1 MYAFA
6 GANNNAIHR
15 DFVSPLA
22 EGVDTMWIQLGPD
35 TSNTNADAILNG
47 LEIFKLSNKNSLV
60 GNPRKIKEAGSQS
73 VKTEKSKIIWTVVG
87 AGAGGIAI
95 TVAVI
100 VGLCLFCRKK
110 KSTSM
115 KTHSP
120 GWLPLF
126 LHAGS
131 ESTYATKASRD
142 TVNSASISAPVR
154 RGR

>member
-6 GANNNAIHR
+6 GANNSSIHI

-35 TSNTNADAILNG
+35 TSNINADEILNG

-110 KSTSM
+110 KSTSV
-115 KTHSP
+115 KPHSP

-131 ESTYATKASRD
+131 ETTYASKASRG